1 MAGSPSKCSWRIM
14 CTWHLSPVYNR
25 SRFLD
30 ESSAHLRCCFLF
42 CSDLETSV
50 KPKGRDD
57 HTDISLRIHLLIS
70 WQMKCFVLRSLIHLF
85 KVWMCS
91 INSRLTSGFFLPL
104 GPKRDF
110 SGESSTSSRKEM
122 SFIGQWN
129 HTHRN
134 RSRQFYRSPPMI
146 PIRYPLMAWLASS
159 QCKFKE
165 VLSIPPE
172 EHNVAPKCLC
182 QRNLTII
189 MDTSLMRHR

>member
-1 MAGSPSKCSWRIM
+1 MTGSPSKCSWRIM

-30 ESSAHLRCCFLF
+30 ERSTHLRCCFLF

-50 KPKGRDD
+50 KPEGRDD

-104 GPKRDF
+104 GPKRF
-110 SGESSTSSRKEM
+110 FWWVLYIFKK
-122 SFIGQWN
+122 
-129 HTHRN
+129 RN
-134 RSRQFYRSPPMI
+134 EFYRAVESHPQKQGKAILQVTTLDPHTVSSNG
-146 PIRYPLMAWLASS
+146 LAGI
-159 QCKFKE
+159 KP
-165 VLSIPPE
+165 V
-172 EHNVAPKCLC
+172 
-182 QRNLTII
+182 
-189 MDTSLMRHR
+189 